1 MKVWL
6 IGAGPGDPELM
17 TRKAW
22 RILSQ
27 ADVVMHDA
35 LMDVEGMKEAAP
47 AAKWVEVGKRNGQAS
62 VEQAFIC
69 RALVGFAKQGLQVVR
84 LKGGDPTIFG
94 RVTEEIEICRAN
106 NIEIEI
112 VPGVTAACAA
122 AADLQTSLTLRG
134 VSRSVV
140 FATPRVGR
148 RESAN
153 NHEWLAACL
162 AAQTAVLYMAGAQ
175 AAEICSTL
183 IEAGKPGDTPICI
196 VESASRASGIRL
208 KSTLAEIAREGLPP
222 LAGPVS
228 LLIGQALGLAQVEN
242 LTPLSPDTHAIA
254 LEARIEHPKTCDLAF
269 G

>member
-6 IGAGPGDPELM
+6 VGAGPGDPELM

-22 RILSQ
+22 RLLSQ

-35 LMDVEGMKEAAP
+35 LMDVEAMKQAAP
-47 AAKWVEVGKRNGQAS
+47 HAKWVEVGKRNSQAS

-69 RALVGFAKQGLQVVR
+69 RAMVGFAKRGLKVVR
-84 LKGGDPTIFG
+84 LKGGDPGIFG
-94 RVTEEIEICRAN
+94 RLSEEIEACRTN
-106 NIEIEI
+106 DIEFEI
-112 VPGVTAACAA
+112 VPGVTSACAA

-148 RESAN
+148 REPGGN
-153 NHEWLAACL
+153 QEWLSATM

-175 AAEICSTL
+175 ASEICKIL
-183 IEAGKPGDTPICI
+183 IDAGKPGLTPICI
-196 VESASRASGIRL
+196 VESASLKGMRM
-208 KSTLAEIAREGLPP
+208 KSTLNEIAIQGV
-222 LAGPVS
+222 ASMQGPVS
-228 LLIGQALGLAQVEN
+228 LLIGEALALAHIEQET
-242 LTPLSPDTHAIA
+242 LPAICLAELSDNECA
-254 LEARIEHPKTCDLAF
+254 LSELAF